1 MKEVQ
6 SHLQPCT
13 SMPEGLAAPW
23 VCRAARRMVVAVIWS
38 NMTGCTSG
46 GSAFP
51 SGSAAGETGWA
62 WDWTFKDVQ
71 GRLLHLVPKINSENT
86 SLTLLRDNCMAAHI
100 CPGTSAWRI
109 GKRIYSLP
117 FLEGLNLGKPDC
129 RNDLHQGGL
138 QCHHSSRWVIFSPG
152 KPSGPCLE
160 GRKGFCK
167 RRIGKTEPAFSA
179 IASIADP
186 PAYARNNL
194 LNSATKPL
202 PAFPR
207 GKLFFYQ

>member
-1 MKEVQ
+1 MRINARGTCCSLGVQ
-6 SHLQPCT
+6 GST
-13 SMPEGLAAPW
+13 S
-23 VCRAARRMVVAVIWS
+23 
-38 NMTGCTSG
+38 NG
-46 GSAFP
+46 GS
-51 SGSAAGETGWA
+51 SDLVKY
-62 WDWTFKDVQ
+62 DWVYFRRVSISLWQ
-71 GRLLHLVPKINSENT
+71 CGRRDRLGMGLDLRMSKADFCTWSPRST
-86 SLTLLRDNCMAAHI
+86 LRTPPSLTLLRDNCMAAHI